1 MPLRGATGDL
11 LVATPVDQKLQPRLA
26 LAIGLQGQMLL
37 GKLDAKA
44 WKILPGM
51 RDNGLLA
58 RCSRRRGAIGHN
70 HTAP

>member
-26 LAIGLQGQMLL
+26 LAIGWQGQLLL

-44 WKILPGM
+44 WQTLPGM
-51 RDNGLLA
+51 RDNGL
-58 RCSRRRGAIGHN
+58 
-70 HTAP
+70 